1 MMESGGEMV
10 SASMDLLEESLVKKI
25 EVMKKIQ
32 LENVRQKE
40 LLSDPEHLQLEDFD
54 KTLDTKGE
62 YIDELLRLDEGF
74 QSLFDRVKADVGD
87 RKDQFADQIKRMQDM
102 IQEITGLSASIEAE
116 EHRNKRLAEQYFQIS
131 RTQMNQSKQSSAAA
145 FNYYQTMSNY
155 KNVPPQF
162 MDKKN

>member
-1 MMESGGEMV
+1 MV
-10 SASMDLLEESLVKKI
+10 SASLDLLEESLVKKV

-32 LENVRQKE
+32 LENARQKE
-40 LLSDPEHLQLEDFD
+40 LLSDPENLELEEFD

-62 YIDELLRLDEGF
+62 LIDQLLLLDEGF
-74 QSLFDRVKADVGD
+74 QSLFDRVKEEVGD
-87 RKDQFADQIKRMQDM
+87 HKELYADQIKRMQGL
-102 IQEITGLSASIEAE
+102 IQEISGLSASIEAE
-116 EHRNKRLAEQYFQIS
+116 EHRNKKLAEQYFHIS
-131 RTQMNQSKQSSAAA
+131 RTRMNQSRQSSAAA